1 MQFLI
6 QNFYLIITITT
17 NDDDDDDD
25 EVGKMKRY
33 EMAAI
38 RTIKKKKDFEF
49 MISLLPIR
57 EIFADTK

>member
-17 NDDDDDDD
+17 NDDDDD
-25 EVGKMKRY
+25 EVGKMKHY

-38 RTIKKKKDFEF
+38 RTIKKKKDLEF